1 MFIAQAF
8 KPQNEF
14 WKYLVGSVIVIAA
27 SFIGQIPLAIAFAI
41 KAATGG
47 GAIPTNESQIYSY
60 LDKNLTLFLILLSFA
75 AALAGLIIAVKALH
89 QQKFKEII
97 TARPKTDR
105 KRIFFSFTIWAAFSA
120 VTTVLVYFT
129 DPGTYILQF
138 DAQKFLIL
146 AIIAVFLIP
155 VQTTVEELIFRG
167 YLMQGFGLLAKN
179 RWFPLVM
186 TSVIFGGMHLFN
198 PEVEKMGYL
207 ISLYYIGTGF
217 FLGIITLMDEGTELA
232 LGFHAANNLI
242 AALLVTA
249 DWTAFQTH
257 SVFKDVSEPSAG
269 FDILLP
275 VFIIFPVL
283 LFIFSKKYKWSGWK
297 EKLTGNIYPE
307 QTAISNQTGN
317 SHE

>member
-1 MFIAQAF
+1 M
-8 KPQNEF
+8 
-14 WKYLVGSVIVIAA
+14 
-27 SFIGQIPLAIAFAI
+27 
-41 KAATGG
+41 
-47 GAIPTNESQIYSY
+47 
-60 LDKNLTLFLILLSFA
+60 
-75 AALAGLIIAVKALH
+75 
-89 QQKFKEII
+89 
-97 TARPKTDR
+97 
-105 KRIFFSFTIWAAFSA
+105 
-120 VTTVLVYFT
+120 
-129 DPGTYILQF
+129 
-138 DAQKFLIL
+138 
-146 AIIAVFLIP
+146 IP

-186 TSVIFGGMHLFN
+186 TSLIFGGMHLFN

-257 SVFKDVSEPSAG
+257 SIFKDVSEPSAG

-275 VFIIFPVL
+275 VFIIFPIL

-307 QTAISNQTGN
+307 HATIINEIGD